1 MPKIGLILSGGM
13 AKGAYQIGA
22 LQALSEYLK
31 PEDIQYISSSSVGVV
46 NGYAFA
52 TGNLEQAKQM
62 WLSLNDQKKKVFIT
76 TVYKNALLKETIKAT
91 SLQPPDCRHF
101 YASILHLKKGD
112 LLYWDIAK
120 EEDPIRRSRVIRAS
134 IAFPPFTGPIEIDGN
149 NYYDGALVDN
159 IPVKPLLKHAVDY
172 VICMYFDSYDYT
184 FESEYFDNKVVKLN
198 FEDKGKLL
206 AESLWM
212 TREGLTDMMERG
224 YKQAKVVFDFVFQ
237 GGVEDVENI
246 YERIEMMN
254 AMHPERK
261 TRLTGDV
268 VVNNFNKLAKRFA
281 KRTIVK

>member
-1 MPKIGLILSGGM
+1 MPKIGLVLSGGM
-13 AKGAYQIGA
+13 AKGAYQLGA
-22 LQALSEYLK
+22 LEALAEYLK
-31 PEDIQYISSSSVGVV
+31 PEEIQYISSASVGVV
-46 NGYAFA
+46 NAYAFA
-52 TGNLEQAKQM
+52 TGKMELAKNM
-62 WLSLNDQKKKVFIT
+62 WLSLNDQKKKVFLT
-76 TVYKNALLKETIKAT
+76 TVYKNVTLKETIKSAAQQ
-91 SLQPPDCRHF
+91 LPDCRHF
-101 YASILHLKKGD
+101 YAPILHLKKGD

-120 EEDPIRRSRVIRAS
+120 EEDPVKRSRVMRAS

-172 VICMYFDSYDYT
+172 VICMYFDGYDYT
-184 FESEYFDNKVVKLN
+184 FESEYFDNKVIKLS

-212 TREGLTDMMERG
+212 TREGLEDMMERG
-224 YKQAKVVFDFVFQ
+224 YRQAKAVFDFVFQ
-237 GGVEDVENI
+237 GGVEDVEKV

-254 AMHPERK
+254 AMHPNRK